1 MNTKEPNDQEELI
14 FNHLEKLHETFRDSN
29 DIPFDEDE
37 VKNRFN
43 EIKNIMITSQYRSK
57 SIWESIVNELSYI
70 YQKIDLYHFLTK
82 TFQPSDNIVPKI
94 EWIDKWFSMKFA
106 DVAQEHIIDDEYRIL
121 ADKINRVIL
130 TICINNRSAVVYG
143 SFSTFLLNK
152 SIHYNDIDISYNN
165 DIGIMTVCILLYI
178 LYSNKTFILSIP
190 YIVNHRSIRAVG
202 DEKNNGL
209 ADIVWYH
216 EKMVIPK
223 YTFVIPMKGSKIYI
237 SISSFI
243 TQFFNYT
250 KMFHLPDR
258 RSKIEAHKPNQKH
271 IISTIWSQL
280 LNILEIESDKVF
292 DSITPYKRQIDTCI
306 DKMIRIKLL
315 LKDKLEYDIIFHTT
329 CRDDEY
335 YDRLL
340 DVFKYM
346 YTPRVVNLSQ
356 SRVIKITQQGG
367 MFPEQRVVVLI
378 RNNDGS
384 SRIITHINVSRNDV
398 YYNTEPISKLVSHIN
413 SNNLNN
419 PSMRF
424 ENYLSTQSSMR
435 TLPSITVMNLMSIIG
450 LHIYLSDPSVMD
462 IGSTKESYIH
472 TNGVINSQQVI
483 SPITSD
489 YVRVIRTIKRDIML
503 YEPSNFEVK
512 YPRTKNKGFH
522 VAKYPINDSNISLP
536 RLSYS
541 YYMEHMSLQSFLD
554 KDTKYDIGSIVEYQ
568 TLLEE
573 YR

>member
-1 MNTKEPNDQEELI
+1 MNTNEPNDQEELI
-14 FNHLEKLHETFRDSN
+14 FNHLEKLYETFRDPN

-43 EIKNIMITSQYRSK
+43 EIKNIMITTQYRSK
-57 SIWESIVNELSYI
+57 STWENIINELSYI
-70 YQKIDLYHFLTK
+70 YQKIHLYHFLTK

-130 TICINNRSAVVYG
+130 TICINSRSAVVYG

-165 DIGIMTVCILLYI
+165 DVGIMTVCVLLYI
-178 LYSNKTFILSIP
+178 LYGNKTFILSIP

-216 EKMVIPK
+216 EKMIIPK
-223 YTFVIPMKGSKIYI
+223 YTFVIPMKRSKISI

-280 LNILEIESDKVF
+280 LNILDIESDKIF
-292 DSITPYKRQIDTCI
+292 DSITPYKRLIDTTI
-306 DKMIRIKLL
+306 DKMIRVKLL
-315 LKDKLEYDIIFHTT
+315 LKDKLEHDIIFHTT
-329 CRDDEY
+329 CRDNEF

-340 DVFKYM
+340 DVFKFM
-346 YTPRVVNLSQ
+346 YNPKLVDLSQ
-356 SRVIKITQQGG
+356 SRVIKITQQGS
-367 MFPEQRVVVLI
+367 MFPEQRVVLLI
-378 RNNDGS
+378 RNNDGC
-384 SRIITHINVSRNDV
+384 SRIITHINLSRNDV
-398 YYNTEPISKLVSHIN
+398 YYNIEPISKLVSHVS
-413 SNNLNN
+413 SNHNN
-419 PSMRF
+419 PILTL
-424 ENYLSTQSSMR
+424 ENYLSSQSNMR
-435 TLPSITVMNLMSIIG
+435 TLPSITIMNLMSIIG
-450 LHIYLSDPSVMD
+450 LHIYLSDPNVMD

-472 TNGVINSQQVI
+472 TDGVINSEQVI

-489 YVRVIRTIKRDIML
+489 YVRVIRTIKRDIVL

-522 VAKYPINDSNISLP
+522 VAKYPVTDSNISLP

-541 YYMEHMSLQSFLD
+541 YYMKHMSLKSFLD
-554 KDTKYDIGSIVEYQ
+554 KDTNYTLGSIADYQ